1 MARLCALTCR
11 TALLCAVAALAG
23 VDPASAA
30 PPLRMVDLGAFRG
43 YSTTARGINDA
54 GEIVGEKYHFINEDS
69 FESHGLLWRRG
80 ASGQYSW
87 TEIGELA
94 EFPNSYPRSINNS
107 GRIAGYAEVVDFAVM
122 GPPVQVVMW
131 EKDPSGGGYAP
142 TDLGTPYSFRYSEA
156 LGYNVLNEAGQIVG
170 SARAYAGAQHAY
182 LWAEPG
188 LAPPVDLS
196 PAAGDF
202 EARGVSEAGFVVGA
216 SVPQQRPILWRKDVG
231 GYTQVELPMPP
242 GATRGTA
249 YDINDEGQIVGV
261 VNTPPPAPATVAVIW
276 EKSALGA
283 YEPHALALPPGGLNG
298 SAHAIN
304 GSGEVVGRVVFNE
317 SGRMVGRAVLW
328 REDPPG
334 QLTPALLD
342 ELPGTTASAAYGVN
356 DRGQIVGSASIL
368 DTATSTVLGHAVLWE
383 RPDETPPTIGDVSA
397 FPAVLWPPNRELV
410 DVTIGYQATDD
421 SGSVA
426 CRLGPVTCN
435 ETTTAADWL
444 VLDDH
449 RIQLRSERHGKGSG
463 RLYAV
468 PIECRDPSGNVASQ
482 VVAVAVPHD
491 RRR

>member
-1 MARLCALTCR
+1 
-11 TALLCAVAALAG
+11 
-23 VDPASAA
+23 
-30 PPLRMVDLGAFRG
+30 
-43 YSTTARGINDA
+43 
-54 GEIVGEKYHFINEDS
+54 VGEKYHFINENS

-87 TEIGELA
+87 TELGELA

-107 GRIAGYAEVVDFAVM
+107 GRIAGYAEVVDLTVM
-122 GPPVQVVMW
+122 APPAQVVMW

-142 TDLGTPYSFRYSEA
+142 TDLGTPYSFWYSQA
-156 LGYNVLNEAGQIVG
+156 LGYNILNEAGQIVG
-170 SARAYAGAQHAY
+170 DGQAYTGEQHAY
-182 LWAEPG
+182 LWADPG
-188 LAPPVDLS
+188 LAPPVELS
-196 PAAGDF
+196 PAAGYF
-202 EARGVSEAGFVVGA
+202 GAHGINNAGFVVGA
-216 SVPQQRPILWRKDVG
+216 SAPRGRPILWRKDVG
-231 GYTQVELPMPP
+231 GYTQVELPMPA
-242 GATRGTA
+242 GATEGRA
-249 YDINDEGQIVGV
+249 YDINDDGQIVGV
-261 VNTPPPAPATVAVIW
+261 VNATRAVAVIW
-276 EKSALGA
+276 EESAGA
-283 YEPHALALPPGGLNG
+283 YEPRVLALPPGGLYG
-298 SAHAIN
+298 WAFAIN
-304 GSGEVVGRVVFNE
+304 NSGDVVGRVVFTE
-317 SGRMVGRAVLW
+317 AGAPVGRAVLW
-328 REDPPG
+328 QKGPSGE
-334 QLTPALLD
+334 PAPAILD
-342 ELPGTTASAAYGVN
+342 ALPGTTASAAYGVN

-397 FPAVLWPPNRELV
+397 SPAVLWPPNRELV

-449 RIQLRSERHGKGSG
+449 RIQLRSERYGKGSG
-463 RLYAV
+463 RLYTV